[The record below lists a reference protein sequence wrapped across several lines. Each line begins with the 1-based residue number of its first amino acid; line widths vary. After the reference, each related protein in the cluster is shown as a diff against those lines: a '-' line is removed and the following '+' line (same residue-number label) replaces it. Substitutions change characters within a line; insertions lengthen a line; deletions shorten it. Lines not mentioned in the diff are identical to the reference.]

1 MEMIPDLTHYAAGI
15 GPSTFPLRVRT
26 EETSSS
32 SNTDNGLSVIFTVAT
47 LENIVVDIALTG
59 QGFRVIQT
67 AAAANGL
74 AEDTLPERQQEAR
87 SGKLYET
94 IEALLMA
101 LSPGFEQFF
110 GDELSR
116 KLGAL
121 SNDRFYRDVCDTGSD
136 DDRGEDDRDEDDHE
150 IDKQT

>member
-1 MEMIPDLTHYAAGI
+1 MDMIPDLTHYAAGL
-15 GPSTFPLRVRT
+15 GPSTFPLKVRT
-26 EETSSS
+26 EES
-32 SNTDNGLSVIFTVAT
+32 SNDTGSELSVIFTIAT
-47 LENIVVDIALTG
+47 LEDIVVDIVLTG
-59 QGFRVIQT
+59 QGFRILQT
-67 AAAANGL
+67 APEVTAAEEPATK
-74 AEDTLPERQQEAR
+74 TLSERQQEAC

-121 SNDRFYRDVCDTGSD
+121 SNDSFHREECNSESD
-136 DDRGEDDRDEDDHE
+136 DSRDED
-150 IDKQT
+150 KP

>member
-1 MEMIPDLTHYAAGI
+1 MDMIPDLTHYAAGL
-15 GPSTFPLRVRT
+15 GPSTFPLKVRT
-26 EETSSS
+26 EESRNDTGSE
-32 SNTDNGLSVIFTVAT
+32 LSVIFTIAT
-47 LENIVVDIALTG
+47 LEDIIVDIVLTG
-59 QGFRVIQT
+59 QGFRVLQT
-67 AAAANGL
+67 ASEVTAAEEPATQ
-74 AEDTLPERQQEAR
+74 TLSERQQEAR

-121 SNDRFYRDVCDTGSD
+121 SNDRFYREECSSGSD
-136 DDRGEDDRDEDDHE
+136 DSRDED
-150 IDKQT
+150 KP

>member
-1 MEMIPDLTHYAAGI
+1 MEMIPDLTHYAAGL
-15 GPSTFPLRVRT
+15 GPATFPLRART
-26 EETSSS
+26 DETSNS
-32 SNTDNGLSVIFTVAT
+32 TDDDGLSVIFTVAT
-47 LENIVVDIALTG
+47 LESIVVDIVLTG
-59 QGFRVIQT
+59 QGFRVLQT
-67 AAAANGL
+67 TTAV
-74 AEDTLPERQQEAR
+74 AEDSAAQILPERQQEAR

-121 SNDRFYRDVCDTGSD
+121 SSDRFYREECDSGSD
-136 DDRGEDDRDEDDHE
+136 DDDRDQDNHE
-150 IDKQT
+150 MDNQT